1 VSKQDRGLFGALGEQ
16 RAPAR
21 PLGAPRLSSPRR
33 DQVSWQPL
41 ALDDL
46 LPADHRARQV
56 WAFVMRVDLSLL
68 TADLK
73 ARAGV
78 AGRPAIDP
86 RLLLA
91 LWLYATLQGIASA
104 RLLDRLCR
112 EEVAYRWLCGG
123 VSVNYHALSDAR
135 TDHCEVL
142 ERLLVDSVVAL
153 IEAGVVSFDELA
165 QDGVR
170 VRANAGAGSF
180 RRARTL
186 RQRRAAVADH
196 VERLRRA
203 VADDPGE
210 AGARVTAARE
220 RAAREQAERVERA
233 LATLDALGHGGAAD
247 ADGGADAADVD
258 AGAAVDERD
267 DENGAGNRGDGN
279 DGNNGGD
286 DTPPAGGAGPAG
298 KTRGK
303 RAQAPRAKRTKA
315 PRASTTDPEARVMK
329 MADGGFR
336 PAYNA
341 QIASDPASQ
350 VILAVNPV
358 ATGSDRGQMR
368 GMIERLEAIYGQTPK
383 RWLVD
388 GGYTCH
394 ADVEWAHAHA
404 PAGAPDGD
412 PAGSAAGL
420 PSGIEVYC
428 PPTRSKHATDPYQPR
443 PGDGPGVRA
452 LRARMA
458 SPEGQATYRRR
469 PPSECIHALMR
480 MRGLQR
486 FLVRGR
492 EKVRAVLLWH
502 AVAHNMTRL
511 HALT

>member
-1 VSKQDRGLFGALGEQ
+1 MPERDLGLFGALGEQ
-16 RAPAR
+16 QAPAR
-21 PLGAPRLSSPRR
+21 ALGAPRLSSPER

-56 WAFVMRVDLSLL
+56 WAFVMRVELGLL
-68 TADLK
+68 TAEVK

-91 LWLYATLQGIASA
+91 LWLYATLQGVGSA
-104 RLLDRLCR
+104 RQLARLCG
-112 EEVAYRWLCGG
+112 EEVGYRWLCGG

-135 TDHCEVL
+135 TAHAAVL

-153 IEAGVVSFDELA
+153 IDAGVVSLEALA

-170 VRANAGAGSF
+170 VRASAGAGSF

-186 RQRRAAVADH
+186 RRQRAEIQAH
-196 VERLRRA
+196 VERLRGE
-203 VADDPGE
+203 VAADPGG
-210 AGARVTAARE
+210 ASARVTAARE
-220 RAAREQAERVERA
+220 RAARERAERLEQA
-233 LATLDALGHGGAAD
+233 LATLAALDPGAAGAD
-247 ADGGADAADVD
+247 ATGADATGADAA
-258 AGAAVDERD
+258 GADRPD
-267 DENGAGNRGDGN
+267 DD
-279 DGNNGGD
+279 GGD
-286 DTPPAGGAGPAG
+286 DDVPPTGGSGPGPKATSAVKGAAATQGAAATKGAGPMG
-298 KTRGK
+298 GRK
-303 RAQAPRAKRTKA
+303 RPKA

-336 PAYNA
+336 PAWNN

-350 VILAVNPV
+350 VILAVDV
-358 ATGSDRGQMR
+358 TASGSDRGLMR
-368 GMIERLEAIYGQTPK
+368 AMIERVETSYGQPPT

-394 ADVEWAHAHA
+394 ADVEWAHGHT
-404 PAGAPDGD
+404 PR
-412 PAGSAAGL
+412 
-420 PSGIEVYC
+420 GIAVYC

-443 PGDGPGVRA
+443 PADGPGVRK

-458 SPEGQATYRRR
+458 SPEGQAIYRQR

-486 FLVRGR
+486 LLVRGR

-502 AVAHNMTRL
+502 ALAHNLMRT

>member
-1 VSKQDRGLFGALGEQ
+1 VI
-16 RAPAR
+16 
-21 PLGAPRLSSPRR
+21 
-33 DQVSWQPL
+33 WQPL

-56 WAFVMRVDLSLL
+56 WAFVMRIDLSLL

-123 VSVNYHALSDAR
+123 VSVNYHAVSDAR
-135 TDHCEVL
+135 TQHSEVL

-180 RRARTL
+180 RRADTL
-186 RQRRAAVADH
+186 RRRRAAVADH
-196 VERLRRA
+196 VERLRCA
-203 VADDPGE
+203 VADAPGE
-210 AGARVTAARE
+210 ASARVTAARK

-233 LATLDALGHGGAAD
+233 LATLDALGQGGAANAGTD
-247 ADGGADAADVD
+247 ADGGGDGPD
-258 AGAAVDERD
+258 AGISST
-267 DENGAGNRGDGN
+267 GS
-279 DGNNGGD
+279 
-286 DTPPAGGAGPAG
+286 TGPAG
-298 KTRGK
+298 KARGK
-303 RAQAPRAKRTKA
+303 RAKA

-350 VILAVNPV
+350 VVLAVDPV
-358 ATGSDRGQMR
+358 TTGSDRGQLR
-368 GMIERLEAIYGQTPK
+368 GMIERVEATYGQTPK

-394 ADVEWAHAHA
+394 ADVEWAHAHT
-404 PAGAPDGD
+404 PAGAPDGCAMGIPD
-412 PAGSAAGL
+412 
-420 PSGIEVYC
+420 GIEVYC

-443 PGDGPGVRA
+443 PNDGPGVRA

-458 SPEGQATYRRR
+458 SPEGQATYRHR

-480 MRGLQR
+480 MRNLQR

-502 AVAHNMTRL
+502 AVAHNLTRL